1 MKIKIQNGLG
11 LLEILLV
18 LIAISA
24 VMILILRYAAPAR
37 QNLKIAQATDQIN
50 QIAKAGFEYLR
61 EPGATTKNISIDEL
75 VKGEYLAEKFETMQK
90 DGNPWRQAITVQDTA
105 GQFSGD
111 SFTIAYAGVP
121 GKACQEL
128 KAIFKEKARVLNGID
143 PYVDCTEDK
152 NKPGYYSFS
161 TAF

>member
-1 MKIKIQNGLG
+1 MKIKTQHGLG

-24 VMILILRYAAPAR
+24 VMILILRYAGPAR

-61 EPGATTKNISIDEL
+61 EPGATTKDISIDEL
-75 VKGEYLAEKFETMQK
+75 VKNEYLAKKFAEMQK
-90 DGNPWRQAITVQDTA
+90 NGNPWRQAIMVKDTT
-105 GQFSGD
+105 GQFSGE
-111 SFTIAYAGVP
+111 SFTITYAGVP
-121 GKACQEL
+121 NKACQSL
-128 KAIFKEKARVLNGID
+128 KAIFKEKARVLNGIN

-152 NKPGYYSFS
+152 KNPGYYSFS